1 MMKRLAGIGL
11 REMGH
16 VNDTESV
23 KAAERIYGC
32 KIAGFTASW
41 RCVKETLRDG
51 EILIQGDFRVK
62 VSEILLGKI
71 GRAHV

>member
-41 RCVKETLRDG
+41 RCVEETLRVYVRDSG
-51 EILIQGDFRVK
+51 VWRGPYILSANDI
-62 VSEILLGKI
+62 EMY
-71 GRAHV
+71 